1 MPKAAGSQEARAA
14 LPGLG
19 CSRLRIC
26 SISPGLP
33 RSLLLLTWLSLCW
46 EGEGRIQGP
55 NPPTLRLNL
64 LALPHSTR
72 QQGPGHWTSWGAW
85 TGCSSTCG
93 DGASVRSRRCI
104 RLPEEDPCNGDSRQ
118 YRLCHITACPPG
130 AVPFRE
136 LQCALYNARPIPG
149 HQATYQW
156 VPFHG
161 APNLCDLNCLA
172 EGHTFYYTF
181 GRVLDGTH
189 CGPDT
194 DGLCISGRCLSVGCD
209 GVLGSGAREDHCG
222 TCGGANDSCLFIQ
235 RVYREAA
242 PTSGFFGYRN
252 VTRIPTGA
260 RHIRVTDQSR
270 NYLAL
275 MGSDGRHV
283 INGNWAIDWPGV
295 YEVAGTQVRYIRSA
309 GHHESL
315 EAVGPT
321 GEDLLLQVLF
331 QEANPGIEFEFWL
344 PRALYW
350 SFQGT
355 WGDFSA
361 LRQPQTREVEVPSSQ
376 DPPPRAWSHTGHES
390 PRRDTQMTPGREVC
404 PLASSFPLTPVPL
417 IPPDSSTS
425 PIPQCLGSMGAR
437 TLPSL
442 VGEAAKSRGLELGG
456 VGFSGWV
463 MERRPVLPYIAS
475 SPGASLSSLLSLNPS
490 VLLPGTCRACP
501 NPKGHSRRL
510 QHYCQSDFVFRGRVL
525 ARRQVGQETR
535 YDVQVQHTY
544 KNLYPLE
551 RREYLWAPG
560 VCPCPLLAEQ
570 REYLL
575 TARRH
580 VNYEGTLNRLLLP
593 RAGYARP
600 WSPRQDT
607 LIREAAKHC
616 PRSRAG

>member
-1 MPKAAGSQEARAA
+1 MPKAAGSQEIRAA

-19 CSRLRIC
+19 CLRLR
-26 SISPGLP
+26 PGLP
-33 RSLLLLTWLSLCW
+33 RSLLLLTWLGLCW

-55 NPPTLRLNL
+55 NPRTLRLSL

-85 TGCSSTCG
+85 SDCSSTCG
-93 DGASVRSRRCI
+93 NGASVRSRRCI

-118 YRLCHITACPPG
+118 FRLCHITACPPG

-181 GRVLDGTH
+181 GRVLDGTR

-194 DGLCISGRCLSVGCD
+194 DGLCISGRCLSAGCD

-283 INGNWAIDWPGV
+283 INGDWAIDWPGV

-309 GHHESL
+309 GHHETL

-344 PRALYW
+344 PRALYQ

-361 LRQPQTREVEVPSSQ
+361 LRQPQPREVEAG
-376 DPPPRAWSHTGHES
+376 PPPGS
-390 PRRDTQMTPGREVC
+390 PTKG
-404 PLASSFPLTPVPL
+404 LAHPH
-417 IPPDSSTS
+417 PPS
-425 PIPQCLGSMGAR
+425 P
-437 TLPSL
+437 
-442 VGEAAKSRGLELGG
+442 
-456 VGFSGWV
+456 
-463 MERRPVLPYIAS
+463 
-475 SPGASLSSLLSLNPS
+475 
-490 VLLPGTCRACP
+490 
-501 NPKGHSRRL
+501 GHSRRL

-535 YDVQVQHTY
+535 YDVQVEHTY

-551 RREYLWAPG
+551 RREYLWGPG
-560 VCPCPLLAEQ
+560 VCPCPLLTER

-600 WSPRQDT
+600 WSPREDT
-607 LIREAAKHC
+607 LIREAARHC